1 MLLYLHGFRSSPQ
14 SFKARLLASRLA
26 KLHRP
31 NEWCCPALDP
41 SPKRAIAQLTSIVK
55 DADVAR
61 LCLVGSS
68 LGGYYATCLAEKTGC
83 KAVLLNPAITP
94 QKDLQNHLGEQT
106 IWGTSERI
114 VVHPH
119 YLQELEAIWV
129 PAITRAERYF
139 LIAATH
145 DEVIDWRDMV
155 AKYPGAKTRVI
166 QGGDHG
172 LSQFGDV
179 VDEVLEFA
187 QLGSCN

>member
-26 KLHRP
+26 DMERSD
-31 NEWCCPALDP
+31 EWCCPTLDP
-41 SPKRAIAQLTSIVK
+41 SPASAIAQLTSILK
-55 DADVAR
+55 DADIEQ

-68 LGGYYATCLAEKTGC
+68 LGGYYATWLAEKTGC

-94 QKDLQNHLGEQT
+94 QKDLQAHLGEQT
-106 IWGTSERI
+106 IWGTSDRI
-114 VVHPH
+114 MVHPH

-129 PAITRAERYF
+129 RAITRPERYF

-145 DEVIDWRDMV
+145 DEVIDWHDMV
-155 AKYPGAKTRVI
+155 AKYPGAKTHVI
-166 QGGDHG
+166 EGGDHG
-172 LSQFGDV
+172 LSNFADV

-187 QLGSCN
+187 HL